1 MNWNLLTLFIL
12 LVISSG
18 IVAGL
23 IIFILSK
30 FWTGKTAPV
39 QQIRPAQSAAHS
51 DFGHPLPLAT
61 VAPLRSDFLAKVSH
75 ELRTPLTSIL
85 GVTEMLEYGVY
96 GPLSREQ
103 KEALHLITESS
114 QQMVRLVNDLLEQSR
129 LDRGGLQLDISEFVV
144 QDLINRLRMSL
155 VQVARSKGLSFTC
168 SVDPNVP
175 LLLRGDVLRIY
186 QILRNLADN
195 AIKYTN
201 KGAVSVQVWR
211 SGENEYVFEVSD
223 TGIGIPKELQPL
235 IYEPFLRLNPAQYYK
250 SNGNGNGNGNANG
263 NGNGNGQGFGNGN
276 GNGYGSAEGFG
287 LGLAIVKQLVALMD
301 GDIKLESEVGRGSK
315 FTVRLHLEPARVQA

>member
-1 MNWNLLTLFIL
+1 
-12 LVISSG
+12 
-18 IVAGL
+18 
-23 IIFILSK
+23 
-30 FWTGKTAPV
+30 
-39 QQIRPAQSAAHS
+39 
-51 DFGHPLPLAT
+51 
-61 VAPLRSDFLAKVSH
+61 
-75 ELRTPLTSIL
+75 
-85 GVTEMLEYGVY
+85 
-96 GPLSREQ
+96 
-103 KEALHLITESS
+103 
-114 QQMVRLVNDLLEQSR
+114 
-129 LDRGGLQLDISEFVV
+129 
-144 QDLINRLRMSL
+144 
-155 VQVARSKGLSFTC
+155 
-168 SVDPNVP
+168 
-175 LLLRGDVLRIY
+175 LRGDVLRIY